1 MTSGALI
8 VAAGMSS
15 RMGDFK
21 PLLNIGA
28 ISIAQRVVATFQQ
41 AGVEKIVMVTGY
53 NAVALER
60 HLAGNGIVFL
70 RNENYETTHMFDSAC
85 IGLRYLQDKCD
96 RVLFTPVDIPL
107 FTAAT
112 VQTLL
117 ASGAALASP
126 VCEWET
132 GHPILIASDLIPALL
147 ADSGEGGLRGALE
160 RCGVPMTL
168 IPVQDRGVLHDADTP
183 EDYRALL
190 AYHNE
195 QLVRPVLNVS
205 LAREKVFFDA
215 RTAMLLRLVV
225 ETESVRTACQRMQM
239 SYSSGWNVIR
249 TLESQLSR
257 TLIRRSQGG
266 AGGGKSRLTEDGE
279 RLLEQYEAYVAALRE
294 SAAQCFDRFFEG
306 LF

>member
-1 MTSGALI
+1 MTTGALI

-21 PLLNIGA
+21 PMLNIGS

-41 AGVEKIVMVTGY
+41 AGVDKIVMVTGY
-53 NAVALER
+53 NATALER

-70 RNENYETTHMFDSAC
+70 RNERYETTHMFDSAR
-85 IGLRYLQDKCD
+85 IGLDYLKDKCD

-112 VQTLL
+112 VQALL
-117 ASGAALASP
+117 ASGAPLAAP
-126 VCEWET
+126 VCGGET
-132 GHPILIASDLIPALL
+132 GHPTLIASELIPALL
-147 ADSGEGGLRGALE
+147 ADSGEGGLRGAME
-160 RCGVPMTL
+160 RCGAQTEL
-168 IPVQDRGVLHDADTP
+168 IPVQDRGILHDADTP

-195 QLVRPVLNVS
+195 QLARPVLSVA
-205 LAREKVFFDA
+205 LAREKPFFDA
-215 RTAMLLRLVV
+215 RTAMLLRLVA

-279 RLLEQYEAYVAALRE
+279 RLLAQYEAYVAALRE
-294 SAAQCFDRFFEG
+294 SAAELFDTYFEG
-306 LF
+306 IF